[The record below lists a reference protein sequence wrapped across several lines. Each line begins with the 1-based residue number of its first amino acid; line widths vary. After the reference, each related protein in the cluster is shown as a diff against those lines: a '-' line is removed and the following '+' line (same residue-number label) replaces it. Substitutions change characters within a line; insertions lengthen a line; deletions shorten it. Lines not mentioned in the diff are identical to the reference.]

1 MATGG
6 GGAAGKI
13 LAALARLKDGDAEE
27 ISEACAELRS
37 IAQNSAGKVAL
48 MQAGGV
54 EPLVFLVQSAGDE
67 AVKYPGVAAGA
78 GLSSAAGALQ
88 ALSTIHSGKR
98 LLGVAVELV
107 PSLVEMMQHGS
118 DQGKAEATGA
128 LCSFCQITEKV
139 EDAIIES
146 GGHKHLGHML
156 ANGST
161 RAKEEAIS
169 LLKTLALRV
178 AGKVAIAEDPE
189 VIRDIVALLEAGSQK
204 AQCQAAAV
212 LQLVGN
218 SEGAKAAILRCGAPD
233 VLQRLLQYSSS
244 PQVKDACQS
253 ALRVLWTSGEANPA
267 GAEPAERPSEQTVKD
282 VFATEVV
289 PPIELEGA
297 APIPPDVPSFGGSA
311 SAPPMSQLPFPMSAP
326 LGHND
331 ACGPLFDDAC
341 APLDGGAAFPPMPQQ
356 IGQALY
362 GHADGGA
369 STEHPPG
376 GVSMYGSMAE
386 EGAQIA
392 QDAARMPSSLGGQMY
407 DAGHHGGNK
416 ENAGGLLS
424 HMSNVKVDPLE
435 DRYGLSKPGGMPSDG
450 FGFNESQLQDYA
462 RVSSM
467 PAEPQYSWDGQSGAA
482 ASEGALAD
490 LADVMPLVEIL
501 QVGTDEEKER
511 ACAALFSLAVD
522 HQQALMEAG
531 VVPPLVKILDRA
543 GQVAGVQGLDA
554 EGLGVAHAAGIVN
567 TLWRWGRPEERSHLE
582 RCAIEVVDGLV
593 QLLYSG
599 TAKGKEQG
607 ASALGSLGAMNDSI
621 KLAFA
626 EAGAVKPLVKLL
638 RTGSTTG
645 REEAEGVLWTLLSLN
660 KDSNHGVRLSVE
672 AASDMVLLLGTTAP
686 LAKEAAA
693 VLRNLIDNNRS
704 TLLQAGVVEGL
715 MQVMQG
721 AAANC
726 TGDGLGISEAAGA
739 LEVLARGDTR
749 IAAIALEAIPSI
761 VALLMRGTQTG
772 REHAVAALWSLSSIN
787 DRIKVAMVEEGT
799 ISLLVDML
807 GKGANR
813 QVDEATAGVLY
824 SLLAVNARSRKFWSR
839 YSDGRTDQEVR
850 LTLAAAKGLV
860 PLLHTGTEL
869 MREAAAGVVNL
880 CASSDRNRVNLFR
893 ARAVEPLVELLH
905 TGTEG
910 GREQAGSALRELVN
924 YVEGDSQMPET
935 ERGQQTLMAV
945 EKLVQTQQDYM
956 SAEKALA
963 ALLEQVIY
971 DAFDHHVESHAY
983 IFEAIEEEWGLQ
995 GSRLVPELR
1004 SLRERGMD
1012 NWRGGQP
1019 VVEMLMYGSEELKT
1033 RAAIGLCALNVPSKM
1048 QLIEVGCLRQLVDLV
1063 STDLT
1068 EALVALMLR
1077 CGEDKDGNG
1086 LGASSFGQALG
1097 FLGSKDVR
1105 AARMAEDAIQPMVPL
1120 LETGSPQGR
1129 EEASGALRSL
1139 CAIGEPIKVLIAKL
1153 GCFGPL
1159 VELLGVGTPLSKEH
1173 AAWTLTMLTELM
1185 NECNVEVNISRTAAL
1200 DLLKMIEDGNE
1211 SAREGACGVL
1221 VNVAVTD
1228 ANKAVLMRARSVEP
1242 LVELA
1247 QTGKT
1252 AAARDLAARCLRRLC
1267 IYGAD
1272 ADKFVELE
1280 DITAKQA
1287 QMHMDPTMPSEPH
1300 AATPGLM
1307 GSFFGS
1313 LMRGQAS
1320 APSYVPGVA
1329 AVPSMAGGPQ
1339 QQVQRLIGVLLKNAL
1354 EKDKDPSAMHSD
1366 QHLSAL
1372 LHRLMYDIFEAH
1384 NKGGLDQPQMMMD
1397 DGAPGGAMQALPP
1410 PGMSAEEALYANQP
1424 VDDSKGAI
1432 FDDLEGDSAELQQ
1445 AAAVVASAQPL
1456 AKVAKPLVPALPQ
1469 VDVTPLVQLLQ
1480 AGTDE
1485 TKLLALEAVQNL
1497 AVTTQL
1503 AIIEAGALRPLVELL
1518 GTGSGKALVLLL
1530 SRAAA
1535 NPEGTGVSDA
1545 SRALCALAS
1554 RDVGIAQ
1561 EALGCVDGL
1570 VQLLLTGTDAGREEA
1585 AAALWSLAITNNRL
1599 KMAVAHAGAIPPM
1612 VKLLGSGTAAGKEEA
1627 AGVLWTLL
1635 SHEDEQKTSVDVK
1648 ITLDNA
1654 LDLVQLLTCGTD
1666 MGKEAAAGVLRLT
1679 SLLDLNK
1686 GVIMQAM
1693 AVEPLTEL
1701 LYASHEGVRG
1711 QAAGALR
1718 NLSVYQPNV
1727 YKEARPELSRAAG
1740 EVKRLVAMQMDPST
1754 SSQYCQALLA
1764 QLLYDTFDLGLKV
1777 KSPGSISA
1785 SGADAI
1791 DTWSGA
1797 GPRPPQ
1803 ELPEGAEQEG
1813 VPPGALTVPE
1823 GVQPGSAE
1831 ELLADE
1837 PASEEQRRGA
1847 MQRLMC
1853 SKRIEVLVEL
1863 LRIGPA
1869 DVKRVL
1875 TGGISCV
1882 GLGTKMALITGG
1894 GLYPYVQLMGSD
1906 AGRPLAQILVNAT
1919 RSGNSKDLGEVAG
1932 ALASLASTDNSLSA
1946 MVGRVVPGLVNILEN
1961 GNDDGRE
1968 EAATALKNISV
1979 VSFNL
1984 KVQIAEAGAF
1994 GPLVK
1999 LLGEGTQRAKE
2010 NAAGALWRLVSMM
2023 NESNIEVNISTKKA
2037 ADLVVLL
2044 HTGTLEGKEAAAGV
2058 LRLVAY
2064 NDSNKMSIM
2073 RARAVEPLVDLL
2085 EFGGNDAVKEQAGGA
2100 LCAIACDKLNR
2111 KQITRAAEQVDRL
2124 VAIQSQPASANA
2136 QLAAL
2141 LEYLLYDIYDMRKE
2155 SMTDKPPEDEETEA
2169 SHTAAGAV
2177 VASVGGAG
2185 DQNQVGQEELNK
2197 LKLRGRALGGSKEAN
2212 RGLLPIVQMVQTGSE
2227 KVKRVAQPA
2236 IAVLRIQTKMALIEA
2251 GCVRPLVQLLGAN
2264 VAKALV
2270 QFIARSMRMADGA
2283 GIGGGTSVAELA
2295 DELVECFTS
2304 LATGDPR
2311 IAAMAA
2317 GVGGIVPGLIQLLE
2331 TGSQVGQEQAAGAL
2345 RTLSVINNN
2354 INITIAREGAFEP
2367 LVKLLGTGQPMA
2379 REQAAGALWR
2389 QLEMMR
2395 ENAIEVNISVARVCD
2410 LSEMLTSGT
2419 ERGKEAAAAVI
2430 RYCAS
2435 SERNRANIM
2444 RGKAV
2449 EPLVA
2454 LLQTSTPRVRTQVG
2468 LALRALARL
2477 DSPEEGGPPMAPLGP
2492 HSNWILRASTEAQ
2505 SLVDLLE
2512 EGALHVG
2519 PESTRVG
2526 AEEAAAAAAA
2536 EGLDQPATA
2545 LIAIGKEEI
2554 LSADVQQVAAV
2565 LEQML
2570 YDLFCLR
2577 LAPVVDPAEV
2587 ENTPLSNLNGAGVVT
2602 NSDIYLQCVGE
2613 QQAAGVFKTILQLLH
2628 QGSDQA
2634 RRVARDG
2641 VQWLSVNT
2649 QVALV
2654 EGGALKPLVGLL
2666 QAGIA
2671 PALVQLLGQASRT
2684 AEGTGIVDAA
2694 RALRTL
2700 AADNQNVASMAPG
2713 AIRGVVALMEQGVF
2727 GGKEEAV
2734 RAMWSLS
2741 VINDEMKGAIG
2752 QQGALQPLVEML
2764 YTGKEGFKDEVV
2776 GLLWSLAMHDPNT
2789 EPIIDVGAAG
2799 GLVKLLHTGSEV
2811 AQEAACGVLRLCAV
2825 SDNNKSSIIWARAVE
2840 PLVDCLNLWGE
2851 GIRDQAAGALRN
2863 LAVYTSAD
2871 FLLKEGA
2878 EEVARLVEV
2887 RLVQSRLERM
2897 VQLPPNSGKQH
2908 LSALLER
2915 LVLDLFDMAALERAG
2930 GQQGPS
2936 AAAVLSGA
2944 NAALIY
2950 GGEEEA
2956 AAAGPGVAVSRL
2968 PDRLAL
2974 AEEETGEKLQ
2984 QGVGVDDPE
2993 KLGRTLPFI
3002 VQLLQSCTDEVK
3014 QQAAGALRCL
3024 KLTTK
3029 VAVIQSGALHPLVDL
3044 IGSSAA
3050 EAVLSLIASMDTG
3063 GDGGEV
3069 CEWCAALAKL
3079 AIADAD
3085 VAVRAD
3091 DAVRPLVQLL
3101 ELGLKRGKQEA
3112 AGGLRSIASIG
3123 DQLKF
3128 AIAREGA
3135 FEPLVKLLGN
3145 GTAKGKEEAVG
3156 VLWQLVGMM
3165 ADSNV
3170 DVNISPGPA
3179 ADIAALLTCGLEPT
3193 AVAAAGVL
3201 RLCSVAEGNQVV
3213 IMQAGAL
3220 PPLVE
3225 LLHTAPTNV
3234 RDQAAGT
3241 LINLAITDRGWCQE
3255 QWLVTAA
3262 TEVESATQMLL
3273 RDAISTTPS
3282 VRDPTAAV
3290 RQVSA
3295 VLVQLMLDIAEYREL
3310 YHAAQRKGALPP
3322 AQHEQPPAPG
3332 PEMGDLAPDAGETL
3346 LLPPADRSTSGEPI
3360 QPDPAAKRVVE
3371 ETDSE
3376 RSARLQLI
3384 VQLLSHG
3391 EQEVLQVVTSTMRAL
3406 STDTKVALIQAG
3418 AMKSVLD
3425 MMGGTSSG
3433 ALCDLINGASTGM
3446 TGEGAGE
3453 YAAALRGLAA
3463 NDPDVAQMAMGCVQR
3478 LTHLLQRGNHKGK
3491 EEAAAALWN
3500 LSTISEATKVAI
3512 VESGAL
3518 PFLCELVN
3526 TGSPLARESAAGCI
3540 WSMSVVNAN
3549 IKEMVAKCGASG
3561 PLVELLYSGSASA
3574 KEEACGAL
3582 WSLSMREMSTPEIV
3596 AHGAAKAAVEL
3607 LYNGSAMGKES
3618 AAGLLGLCGAIDANK
3633 RAVFDTL
3640 AVEPLVALLT
3650 NDAEGVRVQAA
3661 AALKSLVTFHSVVPR
3676 SVERGINEVEE
3687 LIHKIMPQS
3696 GKQLIAA
3703 LDAAGG
3709 QPTNSDGS
3717 LLQLPGMPLAADK
3730 DKGQSVLCY
3739 VLEQLVYD
3747 LFDMATAAAVAAA
3760 KELGEAVPAGVAD
3773 PVGRERSARPLVD
3786 LLLHGSAPV
3795 KGDALGGLMC
3805 LSVNTKMAMI
3815 EGGALPEM
3823 VEILGSGA
3831 AKAIVQLLA
3840 GSARHPDGAGVLELV
3855 KALQTLAGQDTR
3867 VAAVAVGAVPGLV
3880 ELMQTGNG
3888 AGKEQAADALYR
3900 LRHMNPNVEALVQQA
3915 GVVEQLV
3922 EILGMGTAAGKE
3934 SPQMLVMLWKL
3945 VTMKEGAYETVS
3957 EACSANLVQLLYT
3970 GTEAGK
3976 EGASRVIRLCGADE
3990 GNRAA
3995 IMRSRAVEPLVE
4007 LLQNSPATVRDEA
4020 AGALLSLAAQKSAT
4034 SAKAVL
4040 QGAAAA
4046 TGWWGSFFG
4055 GAGAPAGPPKQEPEP
4070 QQQQGSYGDSDAVR
4084 SSEGEV
4090 RELVQ
4095 MLRQAEIGAAGP
4107 VVSNSGSFQRQRKAA
4122 ARLEQL
4128 MYYLFHAKTSYI
4140 VM

>member
-1 MATGG
+1 M
-6 GGAAGKI
+6 
-13 LAALARLKDGDAEE
+13 
-27 ISEACAELRS
+27 
-37 IAQNSAGKVAL
+37 
-48 MQAGGV
+48 
-54 EPLVFLVQSAGDE
+54 
-67 AVKYPGVAAGA
+67 GA
-78 GLSSAAGALQ
+78 GRELHLCDGRGA
-88 ALSTIHSGKR
+88 R
-98 LLGVAVELV
+98 
-107 PSLVEMMQHGS
+107 
-118 DQGKAEATGA
+118 
-128 LCSFCQITEKV
+128 
-139 EDAIIES
+139 
-146 GGHKHLGHML
+146 
-156 ANGST
+156 
-161 RAKEEAIS
+161 
-169 LLKTLALRV
+169 
-178 AGKVAIAEDPE
+178 
-189 VIRDIVALLEAGSQK
+189 
-204 AQCQAAAV
+204 
-212 LQLVGN
+212 
-218 SEGAKAAILRCGAPD
+218 
-233 VLQRLLQYSSS
+233 
-244 PQVKDACQS
+244 
-253 ALRVLWTSGEANPA
+253 W
-267 GAEPAERPSEQTVKD
+267 
-282 VFATEVV
+282 
-289 PPIELEGA
+289 
-297 APIPPDVPSFGGSA
+297 
-311 SAPPMSQLPFPMSAP
+311 
-326 LGHND
+326 
-331 ACGPLFDDAC
+331 
-341 APLDGGAAFPPMPQQ
+341 
-356 IGQALY
+356 
-362 GHADGGA
+362 
-369 STEHPPG
+369 
-376 GVSMYGSMAE
+376 
-386 EGAQIA
+386 
-392 QDAARMPSSLGGQMY
+392 
-407 DAGHHGGNK
+407 
-416 ENAGGLLS
+416 
-424 HMSNVKVDPLE
+424 
-435 DRYGLSKPGGMPSDG
+435 GM
-450 FGFNESQLQDYA
+450 
-462 RVSSM
+462 
-467 PAEPQYSWDGQSGAA
+467 GAA
-482 ASEGALAD
+482 AF
-490 LADVMPLVEIL
+490 
-501 QVGTDEEKER
+501 Q
-511 ACAALFSLAVD
+511 
-522 HQQALMEAG
+522 
-531 VVPPLVKILDRA
+531 
-543 GQVAGVQGLDA
+543 
-554 EGLGVAHAAGIVN
+554 
-567 TLWRWGRPEERSHLE
+567 
-582 RCAIEVVDGLV
+582 
-593 QLLYSG
+593 
-599 TAKGKEQG
+599 
-607 ASALGSLGAMNDSI
+607 
-621 KLAFA
+621 
-626 EAGAVKPLVKLL
+626 VKLL

-2713 AIRGVVALMEQGVF
+2713 AIRGV
-2727 GGKEEAV
+2727 
-2734 RAMWSLS
+2734 
-2741 VINDEMKGAIG
+2741 
-2752 QQGALQPLVEML
+2752 
-2764 YTGKEGFKDEVV
+2764 
-2776 GLLWSLAMHDPNT
+2776 
-2789 EPIIDVGAAG
+2789 
-2799 GLVKLLHTGSEV
+2799 
-2811 AQEAACGVLRLCAV
+2811 
-2825 SDNNKSSIIWARAVE
+2825 
-2840 PLVDCLNLWGE
+2840 
-2851 GIRDQAAGALRN
+2851 
-2863 LAVYTSAD
+2863 
-2871 FLLKEGA
+2871 
-2878 EEVARLVEV
+2878 
-2887 RLVQSRLERM
+2887 
-2897 VQLPPNSGKQH
+2897 LPPNSGKQH